1 MKNRELI
8 EKVLA
13 GEADAA
19 GIRRLADLMRADE
32 NVRREY
38 AAAAELEALLSVA
51 LEDKLTRADN
61 VLRIRETVAGSDSEA
76 FVLGLKARLRRRRNA
91 WLGAVAAAFLVAL
104 FSWWYSLGTVGRIH
118 DMYGVVYGGSR
129 EFAAGDTIR
138 KGRIIAFGE
147 GLVEVAIGDSGRL
160 VIDGP
165 ARIEFLDKSR
175 AFLHQGHLVAHLS
188 PEGEGYRIGTPEG
201 ELTGLGSMMGV
212 VMRDEWGAEAH
223 ALQGRVAVSSGSGE
237 KWLLESSQVF
247 RLRDRT
253 RRAAEVGQFRVSL
266 PHGSTADRGG
276 IYWSFDE
283 GVGTTARGLGE
294 GALGGKKADFGLKQE
309 KGGEIPAWVEGV
321 SGRALYFDGKGAFA
335 ESVHRGIEGGAPRT
349 VCFWAK
355 VPEDSGIKEGF
366 AMVAWGSHVFDKAW
380 QISVQ
385 PIENQGPLGRLR
397 VGVYH
402 GASVGRT
409 DLRDG
414 RWHHIAVVLKDEVLP
429 DVSMEV
435 IMYVDGV
442 PEQFTYRMTGEVRTD
457 SGPDGH
463 GIWIGRNL
471 AKGSFQGS
479 FFRGAI
485 DELHIFNHAL
495 SQSEIL
501 AIRDSA
507 FPVR

>member
-1 MKNRELI
+1 MNRELI
-8 EKVLA
+8 EKVLS

-19 GIRRLADLMRADE
+19 GIRRLADLVRTDE

-51 LEDKLTRADN
+51 LEDKLTRAEN

-76 FVLGLKARLRRRRNA
+76 FVLGLQARLRRRRYV
-91 WLGAVAAAFLVAL
+91 WLGSMAAAFLVAL

-118 DMYGVVYGGSR
+118 DMYGVVHVQSG
-129 EFAAGDTIR
+129 EFKAGDTIR
-138 KGRIIAFGE
+138 KGRVLGFGE

-165 ARIEFLDKSR
+165 ARIEFVDKSR
-175 AFLHQGHLVAHLS
+175 VFLHQGHLVAHLT
-188 PEGEGYRIGTPEG
+188 PEGEGFRIGTPEG

-212 VMRDEWGAEAH
+212 VMRSEWGAEAH
-223 ALQGRVAVSSGSGE
+223 ALQGQVAVASGSGE
-237 KWLLESSQVF
+237 KWLLENSQVI

-253 RRAAEVGQFRVSL
+253 RRPADVGQFRVGL
-266 PHGSTADRGG
+266 PHGSTAKHGG
-276 IYWSFDE
+276 IHWSFNE
-283 GVGTTARGLGE
+283 GEGMTARGVGA
-294 GALGGKKADFGLKQE
+294 GALAGRKADFGLKRE
-309 KGGEIPAWVEGV
+309 KGGGLPGWGEGV
-321 SGRALYFDGKGAFA
+321 SGSALYFDGKGAFG
-335 ESVHRGIEGGAPRT
+335 ESLYRGIEGGAPRT

-355 VPEDSGIKEGF
+355 VPEDSGMKEGF
-366 AMVAWGSHVFDKAW
+366 AMVAWGSHLFDKAW

-385 PIENQGPLGRLR
+385 PIENEGPLGRLR

-442 PEQFTYRMTGEVRTD
+442 PEQFTYRMTGEVKTD

-463 GIWIGRNL
+463 GVWIGRNL
-471 AKGSFQGS
+471 SKGSAQGN

-507 FPVR
+507 VPVR

>member
-1 MKNRELI
+1 MNRELI
-8 EKVLA
+8 EKVLS

-19 GIRRLADLMRADE
+19 GIRRLTELMREDE
-32 NVRREY
+32 SVRREY
-38 AAAAELEALLSVA
+38 AAAVELEALLSVA
-51 LEDKLTRADN
+51 LEDKLTRAEN

-76 FVLGLKARLRRRRNA
+76 FVLGLKARLRRRRYA
-91 WLGAVAAAFLVAL
+91 WFGAVAAAFLVGL
-104 FSWWYSLGTVGRIH
+104 FSWWYSLVTVGRIS
-118 DMYGVVYGGSR
+118 DMYGVVHGPSG
-129 EFAAGDTIR
+129 EFETGDTIR
-138 KGRIIAFGE
+138 KGRILEFGE
-147 GLVEVAIGDSGRL
+147 GLIEVDIGERGRL
-160 VIDGP
+160 VVDGP

-188 PEGEGYRIGTPEG
+188 PEGEGYRIGTPDG

-223 ALQGRVAVSSGSGE
+223 ALQGQVAVSYGSGE
-237 KWLLESSQVF
+237 KWILESSQVF
-247 RLRDRT
+247 RLRDRS
-253 RRAAEVGQFRVSL
+253 RRSADVGQFRVSL
-266 PHGSTADRGG
+266 PHGSTAGRGG

-283 GVGTTARGLGE
+283 GTGIMARGVGS
-294 GALGGKKADFGLKQE
+294 GALSGKKADFGLRKE
-309 KGGEIPAWVEGV
+309 KGGEIPDWTEGV
-321 SGRALYFDGKGAFA
+321 SGRALYFDGKGAFG
-335 ESVHRGIEGGAPRT
+335 ESAYRGIEGGAPRT
-349 VCFWAK
+349 VCFWVK

-366 AMVAWGSHVFDKAW
+366 AMVAWGSQVLDKAW

-414 RWHHIAVVLKDEVLP
+414 KWHHIAVVLKDEVLP

-442 PEQFTYRMTGEVRTD
+442 PEQFTYRMTGEVKTD

-471 AKGSFQGS
+471 AKGSSQGN

-485 DELHIFNHAL
+485 DELHIFNHVL

-507 FPVR
+507 VPVR